1 MTPHSDILQRLEE
14 FAEGYG
20 VREKGT
26 LCVALVMTRAAKE
39 QGLPLAPDE
48 QMTRGRGQVKGL
60 GKSQVQAILRDYGIT
75 RTLAEEGGRTSR
87 GSLGNMRAY
96 VSFLNQ
102 LHDEGLAN
110 LGFIES
116 WWADR
121 VRDYFAAQ
129 PFTLRLDPSKSLRAV
144 VRELLDQAQK
154 RQAESSGTMFV
165 GAVLQHLV
173 GAKLDILLEGK
184 VAHHGASVADEVSGR
199 EADFLVEDTAV
210 HVTAAPN
217 EAVVRKCE
225 RNLAAAKRP
234 IIVTLARGVAVAQ
247 GLADQKG
254 IGERID
260 VFDAEQFIAGNI
272 HERGKFARRGR
283 EDIAHQLIE
292 KYNAIVSAHE
302 TDPSLQIEIAG

>member
-1 MTPHSDILQRLEE
+1 MERVNEHFVIRP
-14 FAEGYG
+14 
-20 VREKGT
+20 
-26 LCVALVMTRAAKE
+26 LV
-39 QGLPLAPDE
+39 
-48 QMTRGRGQVKGL
+48 
-60 GKSQVQAILRDYGIT
+60 
-75 RTLAEEGGRTSR
+75 
-87 GSLGNMRAY
+87 
-96 VSFLNQ
+96 
-102 LHDEGLAN
+102 
-110 LGFIES
+110 
-116 WWADR
+116 
-121 VRDYFAAQ
+121 
-129 PFTLRLDPSKSLRAV
+129 LRLDPSKSLKAV

-199 EADFLVEDTAV
+199 EADFFVEDTAV
-210 HVTAAPN
+210 HVTATPN

-234 IIVTLARGVAVAQ
+234 IIVTLARWAPVAQ
-247 GLADQKG
+247 GLADQTG
-254 IGERID
+254 IGERVD
-260 VFDAEQFIAGNI
+260 VFDVEQFMAANI
-272 HERGKFARRGR
+272 YRLGKFARRGR